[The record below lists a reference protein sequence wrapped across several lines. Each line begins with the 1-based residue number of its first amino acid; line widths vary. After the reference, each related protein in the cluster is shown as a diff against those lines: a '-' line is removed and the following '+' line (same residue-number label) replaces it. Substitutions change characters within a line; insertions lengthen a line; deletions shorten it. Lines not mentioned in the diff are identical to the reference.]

1 MLKSILISF
10 IGKGKYQ
17 KTKYK
22 FSEQQIIEK
31 YLFGVAL
38 FNYLRSIRS
47 KEENIDLYFVGTNE
61 SGWSETIDL
70 LENVSDDELV
80 NEISK
85 QEEEIKNNKEI
96 DQDNL
101 KKFFSLIEQSEN
113 IKIDFS
119 LLKNPPKPKEI
130 SKNIIEKLLLLL
142 DKEKYNKIIFDL
154 THGYRYLP
162 FVVLLDLLVLKKIK
176 NFELEIFYGFLEHKN
191 KDGTMPVFRLNH
203 LKELVKL
210 GETLE
215 VLESTGNFKNYY
227 SLIDKK
233 KFKS

>member
-38 FNYLRSIRS
+38 FNYLRS
-47 KEENIDLYFVGTNE
+47 KGENIDLYFVGTNE

-119 LLKNPPKPKEI
+119 LLKNPPLPDEI

-191 KDGTMPVFRLNH
+191 EDGTMPVIRLNH
-203 LKELVKL
+203 LEELVKL

-215 VLESTGNFKNYY
+215 VLER
-227 SLIDKK
+227 
-233 KFKS
+233 